1 MLKMKPSLCSE
12 TDAFTENTHDAAGGQ
27 RSAMSEEGVG
37 WHREETEGQIQ
48 IQEASTARC
57 YSSWP
62 WPVVLLKLC
71 VCVCVC
77 VHVCLNA
84 SVFMYCVRV

>member
-37 WHREETEGQIQ
+37 WHREETRGANTDSGGQ
-48 IQEASTARC
+48 
-57 YSSWP
+57 
-62 WPVVLLKLC
+62 
-71 VCVCVC
+71 
-77 VHVCLNA
+77 
-84 SVFMYCVRV
+84 YC

>member
-71 VCVCVC
+71 VCVCV
-77 VHVCLNA
+77 HVCLNA